1 MTTIFGTSTSAF
13 FERSLTNLSALRSQ
27 AEETQAEMSSGERLQ
42 RSSDDPVAA
51 SRLRQLAR
59 AEAFDAIDSTA
70 TDRATSD
77 LTLADD
83 ALTQMTTFVTR
94 LQELTTQ
101 AASSTLSDSQRA
113 GIGEEVAQIR
123 DNLVAIAN
131 TRDGAGNALFGGE
144 SAGVAYTL
152 DAAGNATYAGTAT
165 AGTLSLGG
173 GQTVSRGLTGPE
185 FIQFQSGGASVD
197 LLAMTKDLADAL
209 QSGTGGAAAANAALS
224 TLSDGLN
231 AITTAQTVVGTRL
244 NWIDLNTDR
253 RTALAELR
261 TTEQADI
268 GGADLT
274 ESIARLQNTMLVLEA
289 SQASFSKLANL
300 SLFSVLR

>member
-1 MTTIFGTSTSAF
+1 MSTIFGTSTAAF
-13 FERSLTNLSALRSQ
+13 YERSLKSLSSLRSQ
-27 AEETQAEMSSGERLQ
+27 AEETQAEMSTGARLQ
-42 RSSDDPVAA
+42 RSSEDPVAA

-59 AEAFDAIDSTA
+59 AEAFDAVDGTA
-70 TDRATSD
+70 TNRATSD

-94 LQELTTQ
+94 LQELATQ

-144 SAGVAYTL
+144 SAGAAYAL
-152 DAAGNATYAGTAT
+152 DATGNASYAGTAL

-173 GQTVSRGLTGPE
+173 GQTVSRGVTGPE
-185 FIQFQSGGASVD
+185 FLQFQSGGASMD

-209 QSGTGGAAAANAALS
+209 KSGTGGAAAANAAL
-224 TLSDGLN
+224 TPLGDGLN

-253 RTALAELR
+253 RTALSEQRA
-261 TTEQADI
+261 TESTEV

-289 SQASFSKLANL
+289 SQASFSKLSNL